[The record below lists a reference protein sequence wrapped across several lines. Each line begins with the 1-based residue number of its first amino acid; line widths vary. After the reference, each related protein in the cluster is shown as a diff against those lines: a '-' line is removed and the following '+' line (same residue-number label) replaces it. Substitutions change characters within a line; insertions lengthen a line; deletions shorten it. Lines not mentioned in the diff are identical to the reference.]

1 MQEAF
6 LHKLITEAKKSDQ
19 SAREELILAYRSQIA
34 AAASK
39 ICGRPLDWN
48 NDDELSI
55 GLIAFNEA
63 IDSYD
68 ASKDKSF
75 WNYAQLVIHNRL
87 VDYFRREA
95 RWKQRAVVPLDNET
109 GVAQLQYSQAVEKFE
124 KQERAWE
131 QAEMMARFQAALLEY
146 KITLDALVKDSP
158 SHKDTKINLMKVAS
172 AVRENPDL
180 LRKLKQTKQLPI
192 KELMLQTGLSRKV
205 LDTGRRYII
214 ALILILVHDEFSG
227 MRSFIKFHAEEGR

>member
-1 MQEAF
+1 MIQQLIIEAKQNNQAARE
-6 LHKLITEAKKSDQ
+6 KLI
-19 SAREELILAYRSQIA
+19 LNFRSQIA
-34 AAASK
+34 AASSRV
-39 ICGRPLDWN
+39 CGRSLDWN

-95 RWKQRAVVPLDNET
+95 RWKQRTVVPLDNKT
-109 GVAQLQYSQAVEKFE
+109 GIGQLEYSQAVEKFE
-124 KQERAWE
+124 EEERARE
-131 QAEMMARFQAALLEY
+131 HAEMMARFQAALLEY
-146 KITLDALVKDSP
+146 KITLDALVKESP
-158 SHKDTKINLMKVAS
+158 SHKDTKINLMKVAH

-180 LRKLKQTKQLPI
+180 LKKLKQTKQLPI

-205 LDTGRRYII
+205 LDKGRRYII
-214 ALILILVHDEFSG
+214 ALILILVHDEFFG